1 MKLYDS
7 KIRPKIRAKQNKTR
21 NLFSHLMLVCESITE
36 GRKLI
41 IEGHIEEG
49 MDIIAEAHTLVNTL
63 MDHCAYGMD
72 INTNK

>member
-7 KIRPKIRAKQNKTR
+7 KIRPEIKTKQNRTR

-41 IEGHIEEG
+41 IEGRTEEG
-49 MDIIAEAHTLVNTL
+49 MEIIGEAHGLVNKL
-63 MDHCAYGMD
+63 MAHTNGID

>member
-7 KIRPKIRAKQNKTR
+7 KIRPEIRAKQNKTR

-41 IEGHIEEG
+41 IEGRIEEG
-49 MDIIAEAHTLVNTL
+49 MDIIAEAHTLVDRL
-63 MDHCAYGMD
+63 MDHTNGID